1 MPFGHWTKEQVEELL
16 RREQFRYQRIELPY
30 GLATAG
36 QDRSSTAIRIFP
48 DSLAGKSVLDLGCSS
63 GYFCFEAAKRG
74 AKRVLGI
81 DVEPDV
87 IRKNRLLAD
96 CLGLNVEF
104 QAHDIEATLP
114 DEQFDYVLCLNVLH
128 HMVNPLSVLDN
139 LVKVTREHLILE
151 MASLGTHDQRWLS
164 VFPFLGP
171 VLARL
176 PLIYV
181 NADTRGGRRK
191 LKKYFMTKSAVRNI
205 LLHHRHA
212 FGSVN
217 IVRSE
222 HKGRFIA
229 VAERQNITEL
239 LVVAGPPGVGKT
251 AFLRALVEGRLDA
264 DVAKAMGRSSGNGP
278 VTSLKAASP
287 GRARIDSAV
296 LPYDIFRTYL
306 RSGGVYQRDE
316 ELAPLNNAARVT
328 VVTLVASPMELRSR
342 FECSQGRYARWLMA
356 KRARK
361 IMESFNQPRRIVD
374 QYKSWL
380 EFVEA
385 RQYRHV
391 VVDVSGQR
399 FTVNAP
405 DRWMEEYRAAYAS

>member
-1 MPFGHWTKEQVEELL
+1 MPFGHWTKEQVEDLL
-16 RREQFRYQRIELPY
+16 RKEQFRYQRIELPY
-30 GLATAG
+30 GLATSG

-74 AKRVLGI
+74 AIRVLGI

-104 QAHDIEATLP
+104 QVHDIEATLP

-128 HMVNPLSVLDN
+128 HLVNPLSVLDN
-139 LVKVTREHLILE
+139 LVMVTCEYLILE
-151 MASLGTHDQRWLS
+151 MASLDAHDQRWLS
-164 VFPFLGP
+164 VFPILGP
-171 VLARL
+171 VLTRL

-191 LKKYFMTKSAVRNI
+191 LKKYFMTKSALRNI
-205 LLHHRHA
+205 LVYHRHA
-212 FGSVN
+212 FGRVN

-229 VAERQNITEL
+229 IAERQNITEL
-239 LVVAGPPGVGKT
+239 LVVAGPPGVGK
-251 AFLRALVEGRLDA
+251 AEFLRALVEGRLDA
-264 DVAKAMGRSSGNGP
+264 DVAEAIGRSFSDGP
-278 VTSLKAASP
+278 ITALKKTAQGPAKL
-287 GRARIDSAV
+287 DSAI

-306 RSGGVYQRDE
+306 RSGGVYHRDE

-328 VVTLVASPMELRSR
+328 IVTLVASPMDLQSR
-342 FECSQGRYARWLMA
+342 FECSQGRFARWFMA
-356 KRARK
+356 KRTRK

-374 QYKSWL
+374 QYEILVRVCRSSP
-380 EFVEA
+380 V
-385 RQYRHV
+385 
-391 VVDVSGQR
+391 
-399 FTVNAP
+399 
-405 DRWMEEYRAAYAS
+405 

>member
-1 MPFGHWTKEQVEELL
+1 MPFGSWTKEQVEELL
-16 RREQFRYQRIELPY
+16 RKEQFRYQRIELPF

-36 QDRSSTAIRIFP
+36 QDRSSTAVRIFP
-48 DSLAGKSVLDLGCSS
+48 DNLAGKSVLDLGCSS

-128 HMVNPLSVLDN
+128 HLVNPLSVLDN
-139 LVKVTREHLILE
+139 LVKVTREHLVLE

-171 VLARL
+171 VLAGL

-229 VAERQNITEL
+229 IAERQNISEL
-239 LVVAGPPGVGKT
+239 LVVAGPPGVGK
-251 AFLRALVEGRLDA
+251 AEFLRALVERRLDA
-264 DVAKAMGRSSGNGP
+264 DVAEALGP
-278 VTSLKAASP
+278 SLGDGPIATLKET
-287 GRARIDSAV
+287 GRAKIDRAV

-328 VVTLVASPMELRSR
+328 IVTLVANPMELGRR
-342 FECSQGRYARWLMA
+342 FESSQGRYPRWLMP

-361 IMESFNQPRRIVD
+361 IMAGFSQPRRIVD

-380 EFVEA
+380 EFVAA

-391 VVDVSGQR
+391 VVDVSGR
-399 FTVNAP
+399 KFTVNAP
-405 DRWMEEYRAAYAS
+405 DRWMEEYRATYAS